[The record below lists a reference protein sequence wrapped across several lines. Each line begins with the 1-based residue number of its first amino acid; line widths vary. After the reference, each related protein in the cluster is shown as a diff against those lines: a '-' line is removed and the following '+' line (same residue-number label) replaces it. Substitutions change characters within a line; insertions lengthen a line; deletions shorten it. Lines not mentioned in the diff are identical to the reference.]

1 MNVFFLYRYFA
12 HPNSSPSDNR
22 SGSTELNS
30 RIMELLGK
38 TPEELVARPMINLVS
53 ERSVVEN
60 AGLLVLHYLQNM
72 DSLSALRIL
81 NVIPETGEMPEWQRI
96 YRTMLRNAAE
106 RVCRKIS
113 VEEYENR
120 LEEISWNDLGEQVL
134 QEAMVLIATTYLE
147 EDLPEHRK
155 KCKPWLDRL
164 MKEGNPYSFLALTRL
179 YDYYLTSSDPS
190 SQQNLGRLTN
200 QLENAE
206 PSTPEDRHLLSVMRF
221 RARIREVIEFPGQA
235 SAFFAKTASDLTD
248 REKYTEVQQFCFYF
262 SLLTDIHPL
271 FASLEENQAVIQ
283 SQMLLGL
290 EEKISVVSGCIRQNP
305 DLRLRMSAVTIPFW
319 VYSGKNKIAWEHA
332 QELIHFLREKG
343 CFRPVIQ
350 LGEFLSIAWMNAQM
364 AGQAEKFLMQNIRY
378 LLDRKDSF
386 EAEALVNLIR
396 FLNQLFEKEFSRP
409 GVSALK
415 DNLTGYF
422 ALQEQVI
429 HRLEENL
436 PETGHTVV
444 TLYLAE
450 GHRLAG
456 IARHNIRTSLS
467 IALLQTRLLGLAC
480 KINGNREGHQVSQDL
495 LAQFRDTLSPLHFA
509 TADWEEFK
517 DIPNDIRNKII
528 NRSISITK
536 GDLPAA
542 ADHLVFSYRNLRSYI
557 SQDEVNRLG
566 NFLHERH
573 TSSRSL
579 EEGIRLMFYDM
590 YLNGHIFDVVFDMP
604 AFLIRKSGIG
614 FSPRDMETTLEIK
627 PSTAKKYIRLL
638 LASGMIESGK
648 TEGKKVTYKLS
659 IDKIMRR
666 YAEEKA
672 KRIS

>member
-12 HPNSSPSDNR
+12 PPLSSPSDNR
-22 SGSTELNS
+22 SGLAQLNA
-30 RIMELLGK
+30 RIVELLGK
-38 TPEELVARPMINLVS
+38 MPEELGARPPADLVS
-53 ERSVVEN
+53 HRSLVEN
-60 AGLLVLHYLQNM
+60 AGLLVMHYIQNL
-72 DSLSALRIL
+72 DSLSGLRIL
-81 NVIPETGEMPEWQRI
+81 NVIPVTPEMPEWQRI
-96 YRTMLRNAAE
+96 YFSMLRNAAE

-113 VEEYENR
+113 IEDYENR
-120 LEEISWNDLGEQVL
+120 LEEISWSDLDDQVL
-134 QEAMVLIATTYLE
+134 QDALVLIATTYLE
-147 EDLPEHRK
+147 ENLPENRK

-164 MKEGNPYSFLALTRL
+164 MQEGNPYSFLALTRL

-190 SQQNLGRLTN
+190 AQQNLARLTN
-200 QLENAE
+200 QLENTE
-206 PSTPEDRHLLSVMRF
+206 PTTPEDRHLLSVMRF

-235 SAFFAKTASDLTD
+235 QAFFDKTSSDLTD
-248 REKYTEVQQFCFYF
+248 REKYTEIQQFCFYF

-271 FASLEENQAVIQ
+271 FASLEEKHAVMF
-283 SQMLLGL
+283 SELLLGL
-290 EEKISVVSGCIRQNP
+290 EEKISVITNSIRQNP
-305 DLRLRMSAVTIPFW
+305 DLKWRMSTISIPFW
-319 VYSGKNKIAWEHA
+319 VYSGKNKIAWERA
-332 QELIHFLREKG
+332 QELIHFLRKNS

-350 LGEFLSIAWMNAQM
+350 LGEFLSIARMNAHM

-378 LLDRKDSF
+378 LLDRKETF

-396 FLNQLFEKEFSRP
+396 FLNQLYEKELSRP

-429 HRLEENL
+429 HRLEEHFH
-436 PETGHTVV
+436 EAGHTVL
-444 TLYLAE
+444 TLYQGE
-450 GHRLAG
+450 GYRLSE

-467 IALLQTRLLGLAC
+467 ITLLQTRLLGLAC
-480 KINGNREGHQVSQDL
+480 KMNGNREGYQISQDL
-495 LAQFRDTLSPLHFA
+495 LAQFREPLSPLHFA
-509 TADWEEFK
+509 SADWEEFK
-517 DIPNDIRNKII
+517 DIPNEIRNKII

-542 ADHLVFSYRNLRSYI
+542 AEHLVFSYRNLRSYI
-557 SQDEVNRLG
+557 SQEEVNRLG

-614 FSPRDMETTLEIK
+614 FSPKDMETTLEIK

-666 YAEEKA
+666 YAEEKS